1 MKYDFTIQPMP
12 VRIPGIEAGNDVEA
26 QEKLQEMMDSQTD
39 RILEAV
45 RQSRWT
51 VTLVRQSETYIGTD
65 TARLASLAN
74 PGAETPSRPD
84 PGVEATK
91 RSEAR
96 TDGMLEQ
103 DLFA

>member
-39 RILEAV
+39 RILEAA

-74 PGAETPSRPD
+74 HGTETPRPD

-103 DLFA
+103 GLFA

>member
-12 VRIPGIEAGNDVEA
+12 VRIPGIEAANDVEA
-26 QEKLQEMMDSQTD
+26 QGKLQEIMDSQTD

-51 VTLVRQSETYIGTD
+51 VTLVRQSEMLIGT
-65 TARLASLAN
+65 
-74 PGAETPSRPD
+74 ETPRPD
-84 PGVEATK
+84 PGVEATE

-96 TDGMLEQ
+96 TDGDLEG
-103 DLFA
+103 LFE

>member
-74 PGAETPSRPD
+74 HGTETPSRPD
-84 PGVEATK
+84 PGVEATE

-96 TDGMLEQ
+96 TDGDLEG
-103 DLFA
+103 LFE

>member
-1 MKYDFTIQPMP
+1 MKYDFTIQPLP
-12 VRIPGIEAGNDVEA
+12 VRIPGIEAENDVEA
-26 QEKLQEMMDSQTD
+26 QGKLQEIMDSQTD

-51 VTLVRQSETYIGTD
+51 VTLVRQSETHIGT
-65 TARLASLAN
+65 
-74 PGAETPSRPD
+74 ETPRPD

-96 TDGMLEQ
+96 TDADLEG
-103 DLFA
+103 LFE

>member
-51 VTLVRQSETYIGTD
+51 VTLVHQSETWIGTG
-65 TARLASLAN
+65 TAQLAAPTI
-74 PGAETPSRPD
+74 PGAETPRPD
-84 PGVEATK
+84 PGVEATEK
-91 RSEAR
+91 SEAR
-96 TDGMLEQ
+96 TDGDLEG
-103 DLFA
+103 LFE

>member
-12 VRIPGIEAGNDVEA
+12 VRIPGIEAKNDA
-26 QEKLQEMMDSQTD
+26 QARDMLQEIMDSQTD

-51 VTLVRQSETYIGTD
+51 VTLVQSGEMYIHEPDSNPD
-65 TARLASLAN
+65 T
-74 PGAETPSRPD
+74 ETPSRPD
-84 PGVEATK
+84 PGVEATEK
-91 RSEAR
+91 SEAR
-96 TDGMLEQ
+96 TDDVLEQ

>member
-12 VRIPGIEAGNDVEA
+12 VRIPGIEAENDVEA
-26 QEKLQEMMDSQTD
+26 QGKLQEIMDSQTD

-51 VTLVRQSETYIGTD
+51 VTLVRQSEMLIGT
-65 TARLASLAN
+65 
-74 PGAETPSRPD
+74 ETPRPD
-84 PGVEATK
+84 PGVEATE

-96 TDGMLEQ
+96 TDGDLEG
-103 DLFA
+103 LFE

>member
-26 QEKLQEMMDSQTD
+26 KGKLQEIMDSQTEK
-39 RILEAV
+39 ILEAV

-51 VTLVRQSETYIGTD
+51 VTLVHQSETHIGMK
-65 TARLASLAN
+65 
-74 PGAETPSRPD
+74 TPVLD
-84 PGVEATK
+84 PGVEATE

-96 TDGMLEQ
+96 TDDVLEQ